1 MFIRRAKYNA
11 MQNEILR
18 LTHVSDAWEAQNES
32 DLNEIRILQKRNA
45 ALHDEMTSILI
56 DHEQLEADFKRQ
68 SEELV
73 ATQTQLTDLTI
84 KYNRLNR
91 AFNAAPHGGNHGN

>member
-18 LTHVSDAWEAQNES
+18 LTRVNDSWEAQNKS

-45 ALHDEMTSILI
+45 ALHGEMTDILI
-56 DHEQLEADFKRQ
+56 EHEQLETDHTKLTK
-68 SEELV
+68 ELE
-73 ATQTQLTDLTI
+73 AAKLQIAELTI
-84 KYNRLNR
+84 KNNRLTR
-91 AFNAAPHGGNHGN
+91 ALNASPHGGSHGN